1 MLEQASQSLMAT
13 DLTSAGWASI
23 DDPVSDPLVRALPVV
38 VLQVLSERLTQ
49 RGLAEE
55 DHAIETFGLDREHEP
70 LCKGVAV
77 RSPGW
82 RTNDSDSSVPEE
94 LPEPRRELCV
104 SIADQEPVEPKKT
117 IHAIREVAST

>member
-1 MLEQASQSLMAT
+1 MLEQAPESLMAT

-82 RTNDSDSSVPEE
+82 RTNDSDSSVLEE
-94 LPEPRRELCV
+94 LPELGRELCV
-104 SIADQEPVEPKKT
+104 SITDQGLVETKEA
-117 IHAIREVAST
+117 IHSC